1 MYIDT
6 FFEMGSG
13 FNILSLPFTENI
25 LIHIISR
32 YMIKIYM
39 FKKSFNNLEFK
50 MEGGREHSAIWLL
63 GPVEIDVR
71 FGYLAP

>member
-25 LIHIISR
+25 SIHIISR
-32 YMIKIYM
+32 YMK
-39 FKKSFNNLEFK
+39 KKSC
-50 MEGGREHSAIWLL
+50 
-63 GPVEIDVR
+63 V
-71 FGYLAP
+71 